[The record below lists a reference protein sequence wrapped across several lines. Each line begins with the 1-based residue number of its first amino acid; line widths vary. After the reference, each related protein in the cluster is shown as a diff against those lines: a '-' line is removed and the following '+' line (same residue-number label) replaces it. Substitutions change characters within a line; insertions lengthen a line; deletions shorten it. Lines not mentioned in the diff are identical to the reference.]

1 MPKATNDSERFKM
14 DISRRRFAELTGT
27 AILVGGPAA
36 GQPKTVTAQQVIDR
50 IQKNVGVPWHAD
62 TLDTFK
68 AGDPAMPITGIVT
81 TAMAT
86 MDVLSRALKE
96 KANLVITLEP
106 TYFGRLDGMPA
117 AAVAGRGQTGVS
129 LDDPVYIAKKE
140 FIQKNRLVIWRFSD
154 HWRLRKPDPFA
165 VGLAETM
172 AWSKY
177 QVKDDPFRYD
187 LPNATLGSLADDLAK
202 RLKAR
207 AGIRVVGDPQ
217 TKVRSL
223 TFLPGVSTLAATMK
237 ALPECDA
244 VLAGE
249 TREWESVEYAQDTVA
264 SGQKKGLIMVGRVLS
279 EDPGMNVCA
288 EWLKSMVPEV
298 PVRWLPAGD
307 SYWRPA

>member
-1 MPKATNDSERFKM
+1 MPKAT

-27 AILVGGPAA
+27 AILAGRSAT
-36 GQPKTVTAQQVIDR
+36 GQPKTVTAQQVIER
-50 IQKNVGVPWHAD
+50 IQKNIGVPWRPD
-62 TLDTFK
+62 SLDTFK
-68 AGDPAMPITGIVT
+68 AGDPAAPLTGIAT

-86 MDVLSRALKE
+86 MDVLSRAVKE

-106 TYFGRLDGMPA
+106 TYFGRPDGMPA
-117 AAVAGRGQTGVS
+117 AAAAGRGQNGVS
-129 LDDPVYIAKKE
+129 PDDPVYIAKKE
-140 FIQKNRLVIWRFSD
+140 FIRKNGLVIWRFTD
-154 HWRLRKPDPFA
+154 HWRTRTPDPFA
-165 VGLAETM
+165 IGLAQTM

-177 QVKDDPFRYD
+177 QVKDDPFRYN
-187 LPNATLGSLADDLAK
+187 LPNATLGSLADELAK

-249 TREWESVEYAQDTVA
+249 TREWESVEYAHDTVA
-264 SGQKKGLIMVGRVLS
+264 SGQKKGLIMLGRVLS

-298 PVRWLPAGD
+298 PVRWLSAGD
-307 SYWRPA
+307 AYWRPA